1 MEFDIICAS
10 PNNLKCSEIYEVI
23 IDGKKLEGNDTS
35 VILKESSAS
44 QYWNWTKYNACNID
58 LSKGIHTVTLKLLN
72 GSSNI
77 DSFRFVGSNFTK

>member
-1 MEFDIICAS
+1 MEFDIICAF

-44 QYWNWTKYNACNID
+44 QYWNLTKYNASNID

-72 GSSNI
+72 SSSNI

>member
-1 MEFDIICAS
+1 MA
-10 PNNLKCSEIYEVI
+10 
-23 IDGKKLEGNDTS
+23 KKLEGNDTS

-44 QYWNWTKYNACNID
+44 QYWNWTKYNAGNID
-58 LSKGIHTVTLKLLN
+58 LSKGTHIVTLKLLN

>member
-44 QYWNWTKYNACNID
+44 QYWNLTKYNASNID

-72 GSSNI
+72 SSSNI